1 MYKVAI
7 PSYKREQILLT
18 KTLPTLLKGKISP
31 NSIYIFVANNDE
43 KRSYE
48 CAIPAKM
55 YNKIIV
61 GKKGIANQRIFIKNY
76 FKVGEYIVSIDDDV
90 ERVEQKN
97 GETFKKISNLDTFFK
112 KAYKLLKKHKLFL
125 WGVYPVRN
133 AFFMKGKEQTTDLR
147 FVIGVL
153 HGFIV
158 RKGKNI
164 EPSRKSEGK
173 EDYEQTILYYLLDG
187 GVLRFNR
194 VTFKTKFLAPGGLGC
209 IEKRFGINK
218 KAAKYLKKTYPEL
231 VTIFHRKNGMT
242 EIRLRD
248 GRNSNTRK
256 KNGVKKNCTKR
267 KKLKK

>member
-1 MYKVAI
+1 
-7 PSYKREQILLT
+7 
-18 KTLPTLLKGKISP
+18 
-31 NSIYIFVANNDE
+31 
-43 KRSYE
+43 
-48 CAIPAKM
+48 M

-61 GKKGIANQRIFIKNY
+61 GEKGIANQRIFIKNY

-90 ERVEQKN
+90 ERVEHKK
-97 GETFKKISNLDTFFK
+97 GEKFKKLSNLDTFFK
-112 KAYKLLKKHKLFL
+112 KAYKLLKKHNLFL

-133 AFFMKGKEQTTDLR
+133 AFFMKGDEQTTDLR
-147 FVIGVL
+147 FIIGVL

-158 RKGKNI
+158 RRGKNI

-194 VTFKTKFLAPGGLGC
+194 ITFKTKFLAPGGLGGL
-209 IEKRFGINK
+209 EKRFGINK
-218 KAAKYLKKTYPEL
+218 KAAEYLNKTYPKL

-248 GRNSNTRK
+248 SQSSKPTSTKKRPRTKKRPKKRTRK
-256 KNGVKKNCTKR
+256 R
-267 KKLKK
+267 SR